1 MKVKI
6 SNLSLGEHIFDF
18 EEKVEDLELGEPYF
32 GKIKT
37 NIRLNKLQDQII
49 TYVSSEIY
57 ASFECDRCTAKF
69 ERLIQSN
76 YEMIYLMNEKPEDT
90 DDIHITYI
98 SRDTDKLDFDNDVRE
113 FAILAIPMK
122 KLCKEDCKG
131 LCPRCGADLNYE
143 QCSCPKEEIDPRW
156 EKLFTKKF

>member
-6 SNLSLGEHIFDF
+6 SNLSIGEHVFDF
-18 EEKVEDLELGEPYF
+18 EEKIEDIGLGEPYF
-32 GKIKT
+32 GNIKT
-37 NIRLNKLQDQII
+37 KIQLNKLHDQII
-49 TYVSSEIY
+49 TYVSSEIN

-76 YEMIYLMNEKPEDT
+76 YEMIYLMNEEPVDT

-98 SRDTDKLDFDNDVRE
+98 SRNTDILDFDNDVRE

-131 LCPRCGADLNYE
+131 LCPRCGANLNYE